1 MSRRDYERE
10 VIADAA
16 YDTWRNGRDYDEAW
30 DRAEL
35 AIDQQEPLDRYEA
48 EDTARRAI
56 NWKEKDDA

>member
-16 YDTWRNGRDYDEAW
+16 YDAWRNGRNYDEAW

-48 EDTARRAI
+48 EDIARHALDG
-56 NWKEKDDA
+56 EEVSDE